1 MIRLLAGL
9 IALLMLAVPATAHQ
23 QKVSISTV
31 EHNSRT
37 GLLEV
42 IHRIPLHDA
51 EHALR
56 AQGRKAPDIVNDIPS
71 RRAFTHYVAD
81 RFTIAVEG
89 EPLDLNILG
98 SEIDGGDLL
107 VYQEAR
113 SPGNGVT
120 LTVQSQILTDVWAQQ
135 VNRVNIGRPTSPI
148 TLIFRQGEP
157 AKAGRLL

>member
-1 MIRLLAGL
+1 MTRLLTAL
-9 IALLMLAVPATAHQ
+9 IALLVFAVPAVAHQ
-23 QKVSISTV
+23 QKVSISTI

-42 IHRIPLHDA
+42 VHRIPLHDA

-71 RRAFTHYVAD
+71 RRAFARYVAD
-81 RFTIAVEG
+81 RFSVAVKG
-89 EPLDLNILG
+89 QPLELTTLG
-98 SEIDGGDLL
+98 SEIDGGHLI

-113 SPGNGVT
+113 SPGFDAT
-120 LTVQSQILTDVWAQQ
+120 LTVQSQILTDVWARQ
-135 VNRVNIGRPTSPI
+135 VNRVNIGQPTSPT

-157 AKAGRLL
+157 AKSGRLS